1 MKDSVIGFCFVLFCF
16 YLSCVLQMYMIES
29 KAKYLEERK
38 GNHFQMSLSKSG
50 MFVRKKQRMSSLYL
64 LID

>member
-1 MKDSVIGFCFVLFCF
+1 
-16 YLSCVLQMYMIES
+16 MYMIES
-29 KAKYLEERK
+29 KAKYFEERK

-50 MFVRKKQRMSSLYL
+50 MFVHKKQRMSSLYL